1 MYSHILLCYPRTC
14 KWTQQSPKWQ
24 NTDDVTDVLSE
35 WILEYRQ
42 KRPGL
47 KVLQQQIDEFITAHE
62 EQQEQV
68 CIFHLLSIQGPA
80 N

>member
-1 MYSHILLCYPRTC
+1 
-14 KWTQQSPKWQ
+14 
-24 NTDDVTDVLSE
+24 VTDVSSE

-62 EQQEQV
+62 EKQEQV
-68 CIFHLLSIQGPA
+68 CIFHLLRIQGSA
-80 N
+80 NLPYFIASLFRKQLSNILSYHAS